1 MQTTYTKT
9 FKIEAVKKVLSRASN
24 TPLVDI
30 ARSLDIPKS
39 TLYGW
44 VQAMKNKDLKEP
56 LTSGGFFEKKS
67 CQWTPQERFDA
78 IMEAVEL
85 SQEKL
90 SEYCREKGI
99 FPHHLEIWKKDFIE
113 GTISKK
119 SPEKNSENKALKE
132 EVKKLSKELRRKEK
146 ALAEAA
152 ALLMLKKKAEDYWG
166 SKEED

>member
-24 TPLVDI
+24 TSFIDI
-30 ARSLDIPKS
+30 ARSLDLPTS
-39 TLYGW
+39 TLHGW
-44 VQAMKNKDLKEP
+44 VKAMKDKDLKEP
-56 LTSGGFFEKKS
+56 LTSGGLSEKKS

-78 IMEAVEL
+78 IMGATGL

-90 SEYCREKGI
+90 SEYCREKGL
-99 FPHHLEIWKKDFIE
+99 FPHHLEAWKKDFIE
-113 GTISKK
+113 DSASIK
-119 SPEKNSENKALKE
+119 SPEKNNEIKILKE
-132 EVKKLSKELRRKEK
+132 EVKKLTKELHRKEK

-152 ALLMLKKKAEDYWG
+152 VLLVLKKKAENYWS